1 MCMYIY
7 MLFHTISHEM
17 PKNIRFPAPVL
28 AIKGK
33 VGDGGE
39 LTVGDWLLICW
50 VGLPPQLVIGIGL
63 KAIKPSCGGYNM
75 LPWIWLLVVI

>member
-1 MCMYIY
+1 MLYVYVYKYIY
-7 MLFHTISHEM
+7 ILFHTISHEM

-39 LTVGDWLLICW
+39 LTVGD
-50 VGLPPQLVIGIGL
+50 
-63 KAIKPSCGGYNM
+63 
-75 LPWIWLLVVI
+75 